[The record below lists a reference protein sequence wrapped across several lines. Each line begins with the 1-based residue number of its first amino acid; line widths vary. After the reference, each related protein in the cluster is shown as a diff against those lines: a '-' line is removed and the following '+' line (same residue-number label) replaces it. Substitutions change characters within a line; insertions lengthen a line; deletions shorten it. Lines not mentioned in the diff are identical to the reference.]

1 MSQPRRGRV
10 QSVDRALDVL
20 EALGA
25 ADHLGVSEIAART
38 GLVVSTTHRL
48 LAGLADRGYVRQA
61 ESHGHYS
68 LGFKVLE
75 LAGGVQARTAALAA
89 LARPHLESIRQATS
103 ETTNLV
109 ILDRDLV
116 VYVDQ
121 VPGLHNVRMFTQVG
135 SSALAHTTASGKA
148 ILAHRPAEFIS
159 ELYPGEREPLERLT
173 PHTQTRVESLQDD
186 FVRIRRRGYAIDNE
200 EHEDGVSCVAAPVF
214 GGGIAFAAISISAP
228 TTRIVHADTSE
239 LGHMLGRH
247 ATELSSALGDNGTAH
262 GSALA
267 SS

>member
-25 ADHLGVSEIAART
+25 SDHLGVSEIAART

-75 LAGGVQARTAALAA
+75 LAGSVQARTAALSA

-109 ILDRDLV
+109 ILDRDRV

-135 SSALAHTTASGKA
+135 SSALAHTTA
-148 ILAHRPAEFIS
+148 
-159 ELYPGEREPLERLT
+159 
-173 PHTQTRVESLQDD
+173 
-186 FVRIRRRGYAIDNE
+186 
-200 EHEDGVSCVAAPVF
+200 
-214 GGGIAFAAISISAP
+214 
-228 TTRIVHADTSE
+228 
-239 LGHMLGRH
+239 
-247 ATELSSALGDNGTAH
+247 
-262 GSALA
+262 
-267 SS
+267 

>member
-20 EALGA
+20 EALGG

-61 ESHGHYS
+61 EAHGHYS

-173 PHTQTRVESLQDD
+173 PHTQTTVESLQDD

-214 GGGIAFAAISISAP
+214 GGGVAFAAISISAP

-239 LGHMLGRH
+239 LGHLLGRH